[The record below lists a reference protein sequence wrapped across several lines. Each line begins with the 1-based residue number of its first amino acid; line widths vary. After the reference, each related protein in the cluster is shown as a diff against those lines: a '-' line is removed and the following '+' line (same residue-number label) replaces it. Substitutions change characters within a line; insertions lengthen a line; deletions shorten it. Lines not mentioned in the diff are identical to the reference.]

1 MVQKKN
7 VQALEDGRDFDPNE
21 LEELITLVEDI
32 MGWDLMGG
40 GYVWKLIILGVPW
53 SHGVPF

>member
-1 MVQKKN
+1 MKSHPFEQTISTTPSTKYSDSKWCAKN

-32 MGWDLMGG
+32 MG
-40 GYVWKLIILGVPW
+40 
-53 SHGVPF
+53 

>member
-1 MVQKKN
+1 MVLKN

-32 MGWDLMGG
+32 MGGDLWFAVIERKREGMYGN
-40 GYVWKLIILGVPW
+40 
-53 SHGVPF
+53 SSS

>member
-1 MVQKKN
+1 MVQKN

-32 MGWDLMGG
+32 IWWDLMGCD
-40 GYVWKLIILGVPW
+40 WKKAEGMYGN
-53 SHGVPF
+53 SSS